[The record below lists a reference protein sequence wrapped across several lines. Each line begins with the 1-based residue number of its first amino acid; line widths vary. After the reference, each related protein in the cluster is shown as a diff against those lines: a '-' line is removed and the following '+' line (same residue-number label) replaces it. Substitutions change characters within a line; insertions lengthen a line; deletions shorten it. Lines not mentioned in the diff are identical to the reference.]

1 MSVHLPS
8 CCLVNRAASQKAKP
22 GLAEHARKQP
32 ALVLRKMIRSV
43 SDLVHTSRALLA
55 SAPLA
60 GLAITPTMPPQGPSA
75 TSAHSGTNTSTAVQ
89 PAWFDSSRFSSPG
102 FEADGYIA
110 ELRRFVPTDELR
122 TALDAHAAE
131 LKAELEVRA
140 AIALLQGTL
149 RQSLLLARFLAPL

>member
-1 MSVHLPS
+1 
-8 CCLVNRAASQKAKP
+8 
-22 GLAEHARKQP
+22 
-32 ALVLRKMIRSV
+32 MIGAYQIIT
-43 SDLVHTSRALLA
+43 VHTSRALLA

-149 RQSLLLARFLAPL
+149 RQSMLLARFLAPL